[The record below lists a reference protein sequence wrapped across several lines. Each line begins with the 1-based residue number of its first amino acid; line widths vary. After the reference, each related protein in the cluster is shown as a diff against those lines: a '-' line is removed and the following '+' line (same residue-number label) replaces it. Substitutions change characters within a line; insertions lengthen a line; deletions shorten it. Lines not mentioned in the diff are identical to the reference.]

1 MTQKS
6 PLPLQEE
13 RQGEGAAK
21 TPGRWTG
28 DAIMLATALL
38 MGSSYPFAKVV
49 LATMS
54 PLLYS
59 GSRYL
64 LAGLFLFAAMAL
76 RRLPI
81 ALPRRDWLPM
91 IGLSVIGVG
100 VFQACWGF
108 GMARSAPSLGSI
120 VMTTTT
126 AFGAILAWLGGRR
139 LPALGWTGIAVAFA
153 GVVLVVNNSL
163 HRFTLSLGN
172 IDGAAFWMV
181 SAFTWAL
188 YVYRGAP
195 YNARLGAL
203 RVMAWTTL
211 IGAVMLT
218 LVSLV
223 FDSLGEFARLD
234 GHQWAFGLYTAI
246 FPVGV
251 AFLGLTA
258 GLERL
263 GVSRVMVY
271 MYLIPVAGVG
281 LSAAFFG
288 DPLTPARILGGV
300 IVLLGVIL
308 TRVAL
313 DRAPRVPVERGLT

>member
-1 MTQKS
+1 MKGH
-6 PLPLQEE
+6 
-13 RQGEGAAK
+13 RY
-21 TPGRWTG
+21 TG
-28 DAIMLATALL
+28 DALMLGTALL
-38 MGSSYPFAKVV
+38 MGSSYPFAKDV
-49 LATMS
+49 LAVMS

-59 GSRYL
+59 ASRYL
-64 LAGLFLFAAMAL
+64 IAALFLFAVLAL
-76 RRLPI
+76 RRRPM
-81 ALPRRDWLPM
+81 ALSRRDWVPM
-91 IGLSVIGVG
+91 ILLSIIGVTI
-100 VFQACWGF
+100 FQACWGLA
-108 GMARSAPSLGSI
+108 MARSAPSVGSI

-126 AFGAILAWLGGRR
+126 AFSAILAWFAGRR
-139 LPALGWTGIAVAFA
+139 LSVLGWAGIAVAFA

-163 HRFTLSLGN
+163 SSFTLSFGSL
-172 IDGAAFWMV
+172 DGTLLWMV
-181 SAFTWAL
+181 SAFAWAL
-188 YVYRGAP
+188 YVERGAP
-195 YNARLGAL
+195 YSQRLGAL
-203 RVMAWTTL
+203 QVMAWTTL
-211 IGAVMLT
+211 IGSLILLPFA
-218 LVSLV
+218 LV

-234 GHQWAFGLYTAI
+234 DRLLGFWLYTAI

-288 DPLTPARILGGV
+288 DPLTVARVIGGL

-313 DRAPRVPVERGLT
+313 DRAARVPV